1 MMENTIKKTGIQSPA
16 WVGDSNGN
24 AIVSFGSG
32 QIHYANAKNNS
43 HLIAAAPDLMMA
55 LRIALDVICKCV
67 DRPAGRPFD
76 ETVWQGLMS
85 DMDIIKAAYAQAE
98 GQSGYPT
105 RNV

>member
-1 MMENTIKKTGIQSPA
+1 
-16 WVGDSNGN
+16 
-24 AIVSFGSG
+24 
-32 QIHYANAKNNS
+32 
-43 HLIAAAPDLMMA
+43 MA